1 MQLKKN
7 MNDVLRLK
15 KTWFNPLYFHLRKYV
30 EDNKIRRVMIY
41 GGKSSAKT
49 FTIAQLFNVISY
61 TNNVSCIAYR
71 KEQTTIKISL
81 KPAFVKAIDSIH
93 MNAVYNVQDF
103 AIKGNNS
110 QIIVFKGIDSEGK
123 IKGIEGFKYILL
135 DELDH
140 YSEEEFMQA
149 NLSLRGMQG
158 QKIFATWNPVD
169 ENIWIKKYID
179 RLQWDELP
187 LTIKGNKQATLDAT
201 AFVRKSKDGK
211 TLLIKTTYFDNK
223 WIVGAN
229 GYGSRDQNLIDE
241 YEMLKIIDPNSY
253 NVNVLG
259 EWGVRDKSNK
269 FAFAFEQSKHVGSV
283 EYNPDYL
290 IWLSFDFN
298 VNPISCTAFQ
308 YYDDV
313 LRAIK
318 CFKLDNSNIYELCKL
333 IASYFPDAMFK
344 VTGDASGT
352 SRSAMVAD
360 NVNYYTIIKDELGL
374 IWSQFNIPSVNPRI
388 EENQVKVNAVLYAG
402 LFVAD
407 SENCKELIYDLT
419 YVEVDENKKIIKDR
433 TAESKKSDFLDH
445 FRYICNIIWPNIKL
459 IKPVKK

>member
-1 MQLKKN
+1 MA
-7 MNDVLRLK
+7 LRLK
-15 KTWFNPLYFHLRKYV
+15 KTWFNPLYFHLRKYI
-30 EDNKIRRVMIY
+30 EDPKIRRVMVY

-140 YSEEEFMQA
+140 YTEEEFMQA
-149 NLSLRGMQG
+149 NLSLRGMEN

-187 LTIKGNKQATLDAT
+187 LTIKGNKHATLDAT

-211 TLLIKTTYFDNK
+211 TLLIKTTYLDNK
-223 WIVGAN
+223 WIVGEN
-229 GYGSRDQNLIDE
+229 GYGARDQNLIDE
-241 YEMLKIIDPNSY
+241 YEQLKTIDPNSY

-269 FAFAFEQSKHVGSV
+269 FAFAFEASKHVGSV

>member
-1 MQLKKN
+1 MA
-7 MNDVLRLK
+7 LRLR

-30 EDNKIRRVMIY
+30 DDHKIRRIMVY

-49 FTIAQLFNVISY
+49 FTIAQLFNILSY
-61 TNNVSCIAYR
+61 TQKCSCIAYR

-81 KPAFVKAIDSIH
+81 KPAFAKAIESTY
-93 MNAVYNVQDF
+93 MNAAYDIQDF
-103 AIKGNNS
+103 TIKGNNS
-110 QIIVFKGIDSEGK
+110 KNIVFKGIDSEGK
-123 IKGIEGFKYILL
+123 IKGIEGFKYMLL

-140 YSEEEFMQA
+140 YTEEEFMQA
-149 NLSLRGMQG
+149 NLSLRGMEN

-179 RLQWDELP
+179 RLDWIDLP
-187 LTIKGNKQATLDAT
+187 LAIKGNKYSQLDKSS
-201 AFVRKSKDGK
+201 FIRKSTDGK
-211 TLLIKTTYFDNK
+211 TLLIKTTYYDNK

-241 YEMLKIIDPNSY
+241 YEQLKTIDPNSY

-269 FAFAFEQSKHVGSV
+269 FAFAFEASKHVGSV
-283 EYNPDYL
+283 EYNHDYL
-290 IWLSFDFN
+290 VWLSFDFN

-402 LFVAD
+402 LFIAD

-419 YVEVDENKKIIKDR
+419 YVEIDENKKIIKDR
-433 TAESKKSDFLDH
+433 TAESKKADFLDH
-445 FRYICNIIWPNIKL
+445 FRYICNIIWPNMKL
-459 IKPVKK
+459 IKPLHK

>member
-1 MQLKKN
+1 

>member
-1 MQLKKN
+1 MA
-7 MNDVLRLK
+7 LRLK
-15 KTWFNPLYFHLRKYV
+15 KTWFNPLYFHLRKYI
-30 EDNKIRRVMIY
+30 EDPKIRRVMVY

-140 YSEEEFMQA
+140 YTEEEFMQA
-149 NLSLRGMQG
+149 NLSLRGMEN

-179 RLQWDELP
+179 RFDWIDLP
-187 LTIKGNKQATLDAT
+187 LMIKGNKHSQLDKSS
-201 AFVRKSKDGK
+201 FVRKSTDGK

-241 YEMLKIIDPNSY
+241 YEQLKTIDPNSY

-269 FAFAFEQSKHVGSV
+269 FAFAFEASKHVGSV

-402 LFVAD
+402 LFIAD

-419 YVEVDENKKIIKDR
+419 YVEIDENKKIIKDR

-445 FRYICNIIWPNIKL
+445 FRYICNIIWPNMKL